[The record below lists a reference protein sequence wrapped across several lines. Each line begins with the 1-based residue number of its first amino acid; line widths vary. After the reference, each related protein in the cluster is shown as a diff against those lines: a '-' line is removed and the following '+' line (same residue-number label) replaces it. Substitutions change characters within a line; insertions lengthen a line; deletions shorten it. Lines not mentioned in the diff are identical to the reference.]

1 LDERNGTSTTAPRRD
16 RKRFQA
22 EERNLQKLF
31 DRLPPHSLEAEM
43 SLLGSMI
50 LDHSVIGDVIE
61 IVPLAD
67 AFYSEAHA
75 AIFDA
80 LVRLY
85 DRKQS
90 GDLVQL
96 SEALKD
102 RDVFEDVGGTDYLLN
117 LAQSVPSAASAPY
130 YAEIVREKWQLRRL
144 IDASGEIV
152 YSAYHAG
159 EFGDDG
165 ARTVLDKA
173 EQSIF
178 EIAEQAES
186 GGQLSM
192 KNLLV
197 EVMESLDRQ
206 DGRSVTGV
214 ASGFYELD
222 EMTSGLQPGEM
233 IIVAARPSM
242 GKTAFA
248 LNLTEQI
255 AFGGGRY
262 EGKGDGTTPVGFFSL
277 EMSQASVV
285 QRLLSAHSGVDSHRM
300 RTNRLS
306 KDDFAD
312 LMHSCGLLEKAPIYI
327 DDTPGLTV
335 MNLRAKARRMVKQY
349 GVKCL
354 VIDYLQLMSAPS
366 AAREGRQQEVST
378 ISRQIKALA
387 RELKL
392 PIICLAQ
399 LNRGA
404 EQREGHRPRMADLR
418 ESGSIEQDA
427 DVIALLHREEYY
439 HLQDPSWAEENP
451 DKIGLAE
458 LIIAKQRNG
467 PTGTVKMSWDARVT
481 RFRNYAS
488 PGSGGG
494 YMPAPRQEEPG
505 AGAYVEP
512 RPGGFAPGSR
522 TGPVEDHRDGGGN
535 EPDWDDAN
543 DDGLPM

>member
-1 LDERNGTSTTAPRRD
+1 MNERSGTLSSPDRPRRPF
-16 RKRFQA
+16 RA

-50 LDHSVIGDVIE
+50 LDHTVIGDVIE
-61 IVPLAD
+61 IVPSAD
-67 AFYSEAHA
+67 AFYSEAHS

-80 LVRLY
+80 VVRLY

-102 RDVFEDVGGTDYLLN
+102 RDVLQDIGGTDYLLN

-165 ARTVLDKA
+165 ARTVLDQA
-173 EQSIF
+173 EQAIF
-178 EIAEQAES
+178 EIAEQAET
-186 GGQLSM
+186 GGQKSM

-197 EVMESLDRQ
+197 EVMEALDRQ
-206 DGRSVTGV
+206 DGRTVTGV
-214 ASGFYELD
+214 ATGFYELD

-255 AFGGGRY
+255 ALGGARY
-262 EGKGDGTTPVGFFSL
+262 EGKPDTTVPVGFFSL
-277 EMSQASVV
+277 EMSQAAVV

-306 KDDFAD
+306 KDDFSD
-312 LMHSCGLLEKAPIYI
+312 LMHSCALLEKTPIYI

-349 GVKCL
+349 GIKCI

-387 RELKL
+387 RELNL
-392 PIICLAQ
+392 PVICLAQ

-439 HLQDPSWAEENP
+439 HIQDPTWAEENP

-467 PTGTVKMSWDARVT
+467 PTGTVKMTWDERIT

-488 PGSGGG
+488 SSGG
-494 YMPAPRQEEPG
+494 YVPRAREEPG
-505 AGAYVEP
+505 ASGYVEP
-512 RPGGFAPGSR
+512 RPGGFAPGPR
-522 TGPVEDHRDGGGN
+522 TGPVADHRDGGGGRDPEWN
-535 EPDWDDAN
+535 DADVDD
-543 DDGLPM
+543 LPM

>member
-1 LDERNGTSTTAPRRD
+1 MPSGLSNSDQPGKD
-16 RKRFQA
+16 RKTYKIRDAQLK
-22 EERNLQKLF
+22 ELF
-31 DRLPPHSLEAEM
+31 DKLPPHSLEAEM

-61 IVPLAD
+61 IVPVAD
-67 AFYSEAHA
+67 AFYSEAHG

-85 DRKQS
+85 DKKQS

-96 SEALKD
+96 SEALKNGALL
-102 RDVFEDVGGTDYLLN
+102 EDVGGTDYLLN

-130 YAEIVREKWQLRRL
+130 YAEIVREKWQLRQL
-144 IDASGEIV
+144 IDASGDIV
-152 YSAYHAG
+152 YNAYHYG
-159 EFGDDG
+159 TLGIED

-186 GGQLSM
+186 GGQQSM
-192 KNLLV
+192 KSLLV

-206 DGRSVTGV
+206 DGRSVTGI
-214 ASGFYELD
+214 ATGFYELD

-255 AFGGGRY
+255 AFGGSRY
-262 EGKGDGTTPVGFFSL
+262 EGTGDGMTPVGFFSL

-306 KDDFAD
+306 KDDFSD

-349 GVKCL
+349 GVRCL

-488 PGSGGG
+488 PGTSGG
-494 YMPAPRQEEPG
+494 YIPPAPQDEPG
-505 AGAYVEP
+505 ASGYVEP
-512 RPGGFAPGSR
+512 RPGGFAPGPRS
-522 TGPVEDHRDGGGN
+522 GPVEDHRDGGGS